1 MSERRR
7 SVRSRCLVGAQVF
20 HSGGKLTLSCMAR
33 NITSEGCLLEF
44 GDIPV
49 VPKIIDLQIS
59 NRKELV
65 PAEVVWRDGRR
76 IGVSFQRT

>member
-1 MSERRR
+1 MTERRR
-7 SVRSRCLVGAQVF
+7 IERNRCLVGAQVF

-33 NITSEGCLLEF
+33 NITAEGCMLEF

-49 VPKIIDLQIS
+49 IPKSFDLQIS
-59 NRKELV
+59 NRKQLV

-76 IGVSFQRT
+76 IGVSFVTA